1 MPDGGRSCRAAGIWI
16 RAGRGHGCDEE
27 EAESKDMS
35 TLTQTGEV
43 TVTIEIG
50 GEEISFS
57 SGRLAKQA
65 DGAVVVRSGETMVL
79 ATAVG
84 RTEAREGADFFPLT
98 VDIEEKMYAA
108 GQDPRRVLQA
118 RGQGLREGDAER
130 AHGRSADP
138 AALAQGIPERGPG
151 HRDRAVDRRRARA

>member
-1 MPDGGRSCRAAGIWI
+1 
-16 RAGRGHGCDEE
+16 
-27 EAESKDMS
+27 MS

-43 TVTIEIG
+43 TVTIEVG

-84 RTEAREGADFFPLT
+84 RTEAREGADFFPPGRSP
-98 VDIEEKMYAA
+98 VASSSA
-108 GQDPRRVLQA
+108 RGRPPRR
-118 RGQGLREGDAER
+118 
-130 AHGRSADP
+130 P
-138 AALAQGIPERGPG
+138 P
-151 HRDRAVDRRRARA
+151 